1 MHEIQLQ
8 YMTKKMIWCY
18 AVVIFSC
25 NLLCAQSDIL
35 YDLDAYKQVTFRLDQ
50 LLLRPDG
57 GISSRDFIN
66 VPGAGAIFNPD
77 IGLDVSYS
85 RIVNNESRQSSFFH
99 RADVGV
105 ADTKSISLDSRL
117 TMRSYVDNSYLLT
130 GYDGS
135 VGYYDRV
142 SDLSNIIAGSSLE
155 VDIEGNFGFG
165 SGRMEYI
172 NHAWMATLLLQALQD
187 QALLLRS
194 PEVEEITELA
204 DMLGRVRRARI
215 LDSRMRSI
223 EILER
228 IVSHLQERKFID
240 PLSATAILI
249 IQDTY
254 RYDEIANRQTGSRLE
269 FAIQPRLFVSRN
281 KDQFNQENNR
291 SEYGAVGSI
300 TYLKEKNMDVRWS
313 KVLQYAAVLTVNQ
326 FSQSFQS
333 LEMLRVKA
341 AMTYQ
346 WSMAYLPSARTN
358 FRYGLNSEIFVALDK
373 REDFTDYTSV
383 NLDLQGFLSYNYWF
397 SPRTRAQIT
406 SSVTYY
412 DDQFQFGKYQPTL
425 SGNVAFSVVH
435 AIM

>member
-1 MHEIQLQ
+1 MKL
-8 YMTKKMIWCY
+8 IWCC
-18 AVVIFSC
+18 AVILFSG
-25 NLLCAQSDIL
+25 NIVFAQSDIL
-35 YDLDAYKQVTFRLDQ
+35 YDLDAYKQVVFRLDQ
-50 LLLRPDG
+50 LFLRPDG
-57 GISSRDFIN
+57 GLTSRDVIN
-66 VPGAGAIFNPD
+66 VQGEGAVFDPD
-77 IGLDVSYS
+77 IGLDVWYS
-85 RIVNNESRQSSFFH
+85 RIVNNESRQSSSFH

-105 ADTKSISLDSRL
+105 ADTKSMSLDSRL
-117 TMRSYVDNSYLLT
+117 TMRSYVGNNYLLI
-130 GYDGS
+130 GYDGRL
-135 VGYYDRV
+135 GYYDRV
-142 SDLSNIIAGSSLE
+142 SDLSNIFAGSGLE
-155 VDIEGNFGFG
+155 VEIQGNFGFG

-204 DMLGRVRRARI
+204 DMLGRVRRTRI
-215 LDSRMRSI
+215 LDGRMRNI

-240 PLSATAILI
+240 PLSATAILV

-254 RYDEIANRQTGSRLE
+254 RYDEVANRQTGSRLE
-269 FAIQPRLFVSRN
+269 FAIAPRLFVSRN
-281 KDQFNQENNR
+281 MDIFNEESKTR
-291 SEYGAVGSI
+291 EYGAIGSI
-300 TYLKEKNMDVRWS
+300 TYLKETNMDVKWS

-358 FRYGLNSEIFVALDK
+358 FRYGLHSEIFVALDK
-373 REDFTDYTSV
+373 RENFTDYTSV

-425 SGNVAFSVVH
+425 SGNVGFSVVH